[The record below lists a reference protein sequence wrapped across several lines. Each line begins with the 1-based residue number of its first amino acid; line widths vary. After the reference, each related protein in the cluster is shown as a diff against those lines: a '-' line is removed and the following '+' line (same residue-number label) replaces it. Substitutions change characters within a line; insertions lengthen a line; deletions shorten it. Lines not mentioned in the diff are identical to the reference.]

1 MQNYLTQ
8 INRKIGPIIK
18 EKDNQPNP
26 KISQILEYSKDL
38 QEAIITMSSGVKA
51 NTQRMG
57 II

>member
-26 KISQILEYSKDL
+26 KISQILEYSKDF

-51 NTQRMG
+51 NTQ
-57 II
+57 